1 MAATPIG
8 VGRREPNQ
16 QQFAHRRDD
25 LHVHIVR
32 RRHVVETARRIPAAA
47 VDHAEYLPA
56 NNDGSGLAPDLD

>member
-8 VGRREPNQ
+8 VGRREPKQ

-25 LHVHIVR
+25 LHVPIV